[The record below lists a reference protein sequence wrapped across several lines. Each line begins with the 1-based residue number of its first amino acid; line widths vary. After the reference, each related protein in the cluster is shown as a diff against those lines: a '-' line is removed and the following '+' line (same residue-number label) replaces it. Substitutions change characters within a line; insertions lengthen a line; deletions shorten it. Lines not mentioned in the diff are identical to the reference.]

1 MTIYSTKTMVSN
13 VTYGT
18 ASGNY
23 DGSSQD
29 WSSDS
34 VPAANYYGGQGLV
47 QTITY
52 QLQDFVG
59 VITIKATLNDLQ
71 DSAPWFDIARY
82 GDGSTPDT
90 GTVPV
95 TVMGNFTWIRAEITE
110 FSAGTIQA
118 ITVAY

>member
-1 MTIYSTKTMVSN
+1 MTAHTTQTLVSD
-13 VTYGT
+13 VTYGS

-29 WSSDS
+29 WFSDA
-34 VPAANYYGGQGLV
+34 VPAANYYGGQGAL

-52 QLQDFVG
+52 RLQDFVG
-59 VITIKATLNDLQ
+59 VINIQATLNDLQ
-71 DSAPWFDIARY
+71 DSAPWFNIATY
-82 GDGSTPDT
+82 GDGSTADT
-90 GTVPV
+90 GTIPV

>member
-1 MTIYSTKTMVSN
+1 MTVYTTQILVN
-13 VTYGT
+13 DVTYGS

-29 WSSDS
+29 WFSNA
-34 VPAANYYGGQGLV
+34 VPAANYYGGQGTL

-59 VITIKATLNDLQ
+59 IITIRATLNDLQ
-71 DSAPWFDIARY
+71 DSAEWFDIATY
-82 GDGSTPDT
+82 GDGITVDT

>member
-1 MTIYSTKTMVSN
+1 MTVYTTQTLVDD
-13 VTYGT
+13 VTYGS

-29 WSSDS
+29 WFSNA
-34 VPAANYYGGQGLV
+34 VPAANYYGGQGAL

-52 QLQDFVG
+52 QLQGFVG
-59 VITIKATLNDLQ
+59 VITMRATLNDLQ
-71 DSAPWFDIARY
+71 DSALWFDIATY
-82 GDGSTPDT
+82 GDGSTADT

-110 FSAGTIQA
+110 FTAGTIQA

>member
-1 MTIYSTKTMVSN
+1 MTIYTTQTLVDD
-13 VTYGT
+13 VTYGS

-29 WSSDS
+29 WYSNA
-34 VPAANYYGGQGLV
+34 VPAANYYGGQGAL

-59 VITIKATLNDLQ
+59 VITIEATLNDLKE
-71 DSAPWFDIARY
+71 SAPWFEVATY
-82 GDGSTPDT
+82 GDGSTADY
-90 GTVPV
+90 GTIPV
-95 TVMGNFTWIRAEITE
+95 NAVGNFTWLRANITSFE
-110 FSAGTIQA
+110 SGTIT

>member
-1 MTIYSTKTMVSN
+1 MTVYTTQTLVAD
-13 VTYGT
+13 VTYGS

-29 WSSDS
+29 WTSDA
-34 VPAANYYGGQGLV
+34 VPAANYYGGQGAF

-59 VITIKATLNDLQ
+59 IITIKATLNDVQ
-71 DSAPWFDIARY
+71 NSAPWFDVATY
-82 GDGSTPDT
+82 GDGSTADT

-95 TVMGNFTWIRAEITE
+95 TVAGNFTWLRAEITE
-110 FSAGTIQA
+110 FNGGTIQA

>member
-1 MTIYSTKTMVSN
+1 MIPYTTQTLVSN
-13 VTYGT
+13 VTYGS

-29 WSSDS
+29 WFSAA
-34 VPAANYYGGQGLV
+34 VPAANYYGGQGSI

-59 VITIKATLNDLQ
+59 RITIRAALNDLQ
-71 DSAPWFDIARY
+71 ESAAWFDIATY
-82 GDGSTPDT
+82 GNGTTPDT
-90 GTVPV
+90 GTIPT
-95 TVMGNFTWIRAEITE
+95 TVLGNFTWIRAEITE
-110 FSAGTIQA
+110 FSSGTIQA

>member
-1 MTIYSTKTMVSN
+1 MTVYTTQTLVDD
-13 VTYGT
+13 VTYGS

-29 WSSDS
+29 WFSNA
-34 VPAANYYGGQGLV
+34 VPAANYYGGQGAL

-59 VITIKATLNDLQ
+59 VITMRATLNDLQ
-71 DSAPWFDIARY
+71 DSALWFDIATY
-82 GDGSTPDT
+82 GDGSTADT

-110 FSAGTIQA
+110 FTAGTIQA

>member
-1 MTIYSTKTMVSN
+1 MTVYTTQTLVSD
-13 VTYGT
+13 VTYGS

-29 WSSDS
+29 WFSDA
-34 VPAANYYGGQGLV
+34 VPAANYYGGQGAL

-59 VITIKATLNDLQ
+59 VITIRATLNDLQ
-71 DSAPWFDIARY
+71 ESAPWFDIATY

-90 GTVPV
+90 GTIPV

-110 FSAGTIQA
+110 FSAGTIQS
-118 ITVAY
+118 ITIAY